1 LFYFSDGYNINEMN
15 MVCIG
20 KYLPDSATYPEENDF
35 MFRMKYIS
43 AALLSLVVA
52 ASADAQTGSIKGK
65 IILGGAGPKLAP
77 VVAKGD
83 SAVKDPAVC
92 AVEEIPNEGLVTNG
106 SAVSNVVVY
115 LNSPTAKNAEM
126 EAALVAKTG
135 TIEIDQKNCKFVPHV
150 SAMHSKQKL
159 TFKSSDSVN
168 HNVRY
173 SAFSNQPFNQIL
185 APYAKTM
192 PLTLVPERRPLP
204 LACDIHP
211 WMKGFLM
218 VFNHPFFVVTGA
230 DGTFEIK
237 GIPAGKHKFVAWQE
251 SAGYITAGAAA
262 GQEVEVKAGE
272 ATDVGEVKID
282 VAKLRIQK

>member
-1 LFYFSDGYNINEMN
+1 MRTF
-15 MVCIG
+15 
-20 KYLPDSATYPEENDF
+20 K
-35 MFRMKYIS
+35 
-43 AALLSLVVA
+43 AASLVLALVGMA
-52 ASADAQTGSIKGK
+52 LTGAGTFAQTGSIKGK
-65 IILGGAGPKLAP
+65 IVLGGAGPKLGP

-83 SAVKDPAVC
+83 SAVKDAAVC
-92 AVEEIPNEGLVTNG
+92 AVEEIPNEALVTDG
-106 SAVSNVVVY
+106 TAVANVVVY
-115 LNSPTAKNAEM
+115 LNSPTAKNAEL
-126 EAALVAKTG
+126 EAELVSKAG
-135 TIEIDQKNCKFVPHV
+135 TIEVDQKNCRFVPHV

-159 TFKSSDSVN
+159 VFKSSDAVN

-185 APYAKTM
+185 AANAKTM

-237 GIPAGKHKFVAWQE
+237 GIPAGSHKFVAWQE
-251 SAGYITAGAAA
+251 SAGYVSSGAAA
-262 GQEVEVKAGE
+262 GQAVTVTAGQ
-272 ATDVGEVKID
+272 ATDVGEIKID

>member
-1 LFYFSDGYNINEMN
+1 MRTLKTTS
-15 MVCIG
+15 
-20 KYLPDSATYPEENDF
+20 LTL
-35 MFRMKYIS
+35 
-43 AALLSLVVA
+43 ALLGLALSG
-52 ASADAQTGSIKGK
+52 ASTSAQTGSIKGK
-65 IILGGAGPKLAP
+65 IVLSAAGPKLAP

-83 SAVKDPAVC
+83 SAVKDAAVC
-92 AVEEIPNEGLVTNG
+92 AVEEIPNEGLVTDG
-106 SAVSNVVVY
+106 SAVANVVVY
-115 LNSPTAKNAEM
+115 LNSPTAKNAEL
-126 EAALVAKTG
+126 EAELVGKAG
-135 TIEIDQKNCKFVPHV
+135 IIEIDQKNCKFVPHI

-159 TFKSSDSVN
+159 VFKSSDPVN

-185 APYAKTM
+185 APNAKTM

-218 VFNHPFFVVTGA
+218 VFNHPFFAVTSA

-237 GIPAGKHKFVAWQE
+237 GIPAGSHKFVAWQE
-251 SAGYITAGAAA
+251 SAGYVTSGAAA
-262 GQEVEVKAGE
+262 GQAVTVTAGQ
-272 ATDVGEVKID
+272 ATDIGEIKVD